1 MNNDPDKEAIHQLQ
15 EALARVGGGLPPGEG
30 KKRPSREEI
39 LERKISMAKERGSR
53 VLRITSPLGNI
64 MFNVLRQFGMAYGNF
79 KGQLGEP
86 GGITYEEGARQIT
99 MVFSNL
105 TKRLRKK
112 VNFRY
117 FMPFAISP
125 PPACT
130 GRETASVSFCQRRR
144 ENARKRRFENAD
156 KRS

>member
-15 EALARVGGGLPPGEG
+15 EALARVGGGLPLGEG

-64 MFNVLRQFGMAYGNF
+64 MFNVLRQFDMAYGNF

-105 TKRLRKK
+105 TKRLSKK

-130 GRETASVSFCQRRR
+130 GRETASVSFRQSYDTRVRRPR
-144 ENARKRRFENAD
+144 NGI
-156 KRS
+156 